1 MGKEKGI
8 DIIMKKKHR
17 LLKVLLILVLLYA
30 AYRIIVPVLL
40 SDRPGMESYVNP
52 GEETIV
58 SWMIDR
64 VSKGEVALS
73 DEDSI
78 RQALAEGE
86 KEFDLSLTEE
96 NKDRIV
102 GFMQTLDSIE
112 VGAEDFMDQAK
123 QMYHKYSAQL
133 VEGANEAINE
143 AVESAAEGAARNF
156 FDSLKHSAQNFWGN
170 LTSGDDEDSSD

>member
-1 MGKEKGI
+1 M
-8 DIIMKKKHR
+8 DAIMKKKHR
-17 LLKVLLILVLLYA
+17 LLKVLLILALLYA
-30 AYRIIVPVLL
+30 AYRIIAPLL
-40 SDRPGMESYVNP
+40 IFDRPGGESFMNP
-52 GEETIV
+52 GDETIV
-58 SWMIDR
+58 GWMIER
-64 VSKGEVALS
+64 VSRGEVELS
-73 DEDSI
+73 DENSI

-123 QMYHKYSAQL
+123 QMYRKYSTQL

-156 FDSLKHSAQNFWGN
+156 FDSLKHSVQDFWAN
-170 LTSGDDEDSSD
+170 LTSGDDENSSN